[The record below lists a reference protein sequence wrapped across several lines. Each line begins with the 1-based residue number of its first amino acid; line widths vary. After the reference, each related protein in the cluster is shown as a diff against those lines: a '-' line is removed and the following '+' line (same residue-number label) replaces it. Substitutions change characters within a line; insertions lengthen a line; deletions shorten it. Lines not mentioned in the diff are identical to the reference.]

1 MIMHPIID
9 YLLQSAE
16 LTIVEFDI
24 HERNEMKTFNRT
36 LPSYVMS
43 YIKKGEAK
51 LRIKDEVYHLAPGT
65 VVIIPPH
72 IEHDH
77 YKETNDETIFLW
89 CHFTYEIGS
98 ALDVLKIFNL
108 PITFKLQNPEMF
120 ERVFVDFVEIT
131 DSQDFLI
138 KTILKKAKS
147 YEILY
152 LLLENIM
159 RSQEKVFEQD
169 HSKGFISML
178 TQIVKNPE
186 KEVSLKEL
194 SNQFHLHP
202 TYISNRFKELFGK
215 SPIQIQRELK
225 IDRAKKLLRSTE
237 MSVTEIAHEV
247 GYMVVPGFTRLF
259 KNYVGISPTQYRN
272 MNTKWNSYIPEG

>member
-1 MIMHPIID
+1 MHPIID
-9 YLLQSAE
+9 YLLESAE
-16 LTIVEFDI
+16 LTIVEFNI

-51 LRIKDEVYHLAPGT
+51 LKIRDEVYHLAPGT

-108 PITFKLQNPEMF
+108 PITFKLQNPEIF

-159 RSQEKVFEQD
+159 RSQENVFEQD
-169 HSKGFISML
+169 HSKGFISIL

-237 MSVTEIAHEV
+237 MTVTEIAQEV

-259 KNYVGISPTQYRN
+259 KSYVGISPTQYRN
-272 MNTKWNSYIPEG
+272 MNTKWNSNIPEG

>member
-1 MIMHPIID
+1 MHPIID

-24 HERNEMKTFNRT
+24 HERKEMKTFNRT

-72 IEHDH
+72 IKHDH

-272 MNTKWNSYIPEG
+272 MNTKWNGYIPEG

>member
-1 MIMHPIID
+1 ME
-9 YLLQSAE
+9 SAE
-16 LTIVEFDI
+16 LTIVEFNI

-51 LRIKDEVYHLAPGT
+51 LKIRDEVYHLAPGT

-108 PITFKLQNPEMF
+108 PITFKLQNPEIF

-159 RSQEKVFEQD
+159 RSQENVFEQD
-169 HSKGFISML
+169 HSKGFISIL

-237 MSVTEIAHEV
+237 MTVTEIAQEV

-259 KNYVGISPTQYRN
+259 KSYVGISPTQYRN
-272 MNTKWNSYIPEG
+272 MNTKWNGNIPEG

>member
-1 MIMHPIID
+1 MHPIID
-9 YLLQSAE
+9 YLLESAE
-16 LTIVEFDI
+16 LTIVEFNI

-51 LRIKDEVYHLAPGT
+51 LKIRDEVYHLAPGT

-108 PITFKLQNPEMF
+108 PITFKLQNPEIF

-169 HSKGFISML
+169 HSKGFISIL

-215 SPIQIQRELK
+215 PPIQIQRELK

-237 MSVTEIAHEV
+237 MTVTEIAQEV

-259 KNYVGISPTQYRN
+259 KSYVGISPTQYRN
-272 MNTKWNSYIPEG
+272 MNTKWNNNIPEG

>member
-1 MIMHPIID
+1 
-9 YLLQSAE
+9 L
-16 LTIVEFDI
+16 
-24 HERNEMKTFNRT
+24 
-36 LPSYVMS
+36 
-43 YIKKGEAK
+43 
-51 LRIKDEVYHLAPGT
+51 
-65 VVIIPPH
+65 
-72 IEHDH
+72 
-77 YKETNDETIFLW
+77 
-89 CHFTYEIGS
+89 
-98 ALDVLKIFNL
+98 
-108 PITFKLQNPEMF
+108 F

-159 RSQEKVFEQD
+159 RSQERVFEQD

-237 MSVTEIAHEV
+237 MTVTEIANEV
-247 GYMVVPGFTRLF
+247 GFTVVPGFTRLF

-272 MNTKWNSYIPEG
+272 MNTKWNSNLPVVKREG